1 MSKGKKYVKYLII
14 CLVIVVLVV
23 AYIVS
28 HYLYLKN
35 RYEPFNTAVGDEGV
49 VEYENRFECG
59 VAMPAKIT
67 SWRGNLYVTKYRN
80 VNKDGEVTD
89 DKYADLIIYV
99 DFPSGYTVVAQICDK
114 QGELESLTLD
124 ENLTLVSGDDESYK
138 ENYDSIIE
146 AAQAANSVW
155 GILNIPE
162 KDNE

>member
-1 MSKGKKYVKYLII
+1 
-14 CLVIVVLVV
+14 
-23 AYIVS
+23 
-28 HYLYLKN
+28 
-35 RYEPFNTAVGDEGV
+35 
-49 VEYENRFECG
+49 
-59 VAMPAKIT
+59 MPAKIT

-114 QGELESLTLD
+114 QGELDSLTLD